1 MMNSYFINYVLVG
14 LLINFIFEVILKKE
28 DRIEYTILQRMYL
41 VFTWPISL
49 IVFIYEFIRVLMY
62 GKDD

>member
-1 MMNSYFINYVLVG
+1 MMIDYILNYMVVGIIVNLTFEFIP
-14 LLINFIFEVILKKE
+14 KKE
-28 DRIEYTILQRMYL
+28 DRIILTPIQRIYL
-41 VFTWPISL
+41 IFTWPLSL

>member
-1 MMNSYFINYVLVG
+1 MIVG
-14 LLINFIFEVILKKE
+14 IVVNLIFEFIPKKE
-28 DRIEYTILQRMYL
+28 DRIILTPGQRLYL
-41 VFTWPISL
+41 IFTWPLSL

>member
-1 MMNSYFINYVLVG
+1 MIDYILNYMVVGIIVNLTFEFIP
-14 LLINFIFEVILKKE
+14 KKE
-28 DRIEYTILQRMYL
+28 DRIILTPGQRIYL
-41 VFTWPISL
+41 IFTWPLSL

>member
-14 LLINFIFEVILKKE
+14 LLVNFIFEVILKKE

-49 IVFIYEFIRVLMY
+49 TVFIYEFIRVLMY

>member
-1 MMNSYFINYVLVG
+1 MTSYFINYVLVG
-14 LLINFIFEVILKKE
+14 LLVNFIFEVILKKE

-49 IVFIYEFIRVLMY
+49 TVFIYEFIRVLMY

>member
-1 MMNSYFINYVLVG
+1 MNSYFINYVLVG
-14 LLINFIFEVILKKE
+14 LLVNFIFEVILKKE

-49 IVFIYEFIRVLMY
+49 TVFIYEFIRVLMY

>member
-1 MMNSYFINYVLVG
+1 MIDYILNYMIVGIIVNLTFEFIP
-14 LLINFIFEVILKKE
+14 KKE
-28 DRIEYTILQRMYL
+28 DRIILTPGQRLYL
-41 VFTWPISL
+41 IFTWPLSL

>member
-1 MMNSYFINYVLVG
+1 MIDYILNYMIVG
-14 LLINFIFEVILKKE
+14 IIVNLIFEFIPKKE
-28 DRIEYTILQRMYL
+28 DRIILTPGQRLYL
-41 VFTWPISL
+41 IFIWPLSL

>member
-14 LLINFIFEVILKKE
+14 LLINFICEVILKKE